1 MLVASFLFPYFCIV
15 MKKNYQDLEQLSDK
29 VVVLSGSDLSEIL
42 QSQSRPDELAGVSD
56 KQVSREYPGIPQFVT
71 GLKSLASTLNVSVST
86 IGRWKRKG
94 LLDRATFQDGKT
106 VIFNVHE
113 VLDILRVSNHSNFK
127 SYDRRKN

>member
-1 MLVASFLFPYFCIV
+1 MFVASFLFPYFVIV

-42 QSQSRPDELAGVSD
+42 QSQSQSDELVNVSD
-56 KQVSREYPGIPQFVT
+56 GQVSRKYPGIPQFVT
-71 GLKSLASTLNVSVST
+71 GLKSLASELNVSVST

-94 LLDRATFQDGKT
+94 LLDSATFQDGKT